1 MPLIFCNAKRRYVG
15 NMSCYV
21 YITANNKI
29 GFQAEQLLLTLRL
42 TLIRRLNY
50 ERADAYFTIDVEN

>member
-1 MPLIFCNAKRRYVG
+1 MDNMHFDSNRLCKDEEKLCLNMPLIFCNAKRRYVG

-29 GFQAEQLLLTLRL
+29 GF
-42 TLIRRLNY
+42 
-50 ERADAYFTIDVEN
+50 